1 LAWPER
7 EIYPSVRRS
16 FVELRVDEWKGKIL
30 RFPAALNP
38 VRRLTLLPEMY
49 RSMTAI
55 GRNAVW
61 LDLAGRGGR
70 EWSPIADNSKS
81 KMGMRICG
89 LFAHSMMDPRHPKI
103 RRGRHRLKGT
113 RVVGLDGLIVAAGE
127 CAGCVTARTP
137 LMICEIRKTRR
148 ESTLPRRERPIA
160 QQRP

>member
-1 LAWPER
+1 VLAWPER

-61 LDLAGRGGR
+61 LDFADRRRLHPGGWWMFLFARSGVALEDRDRPAYKTPAHSCKERASITRFGRGRVSLSSAG
-70 EWSPIADNSKS
+70 K
-81 KMGMRICG
+81 
-89 LFAHSMMDPRHPKI
+89 FARFK
-103 RRGRHRLKGT
+103 
-113 RVVGLDGLIVAAGE
+113 
-127 CAGCVTARTP
+127 
-137 LMICEIRKTRR
+137 
-148 ESTLPRRERPIA
+148 RP
-160 QQRP
+160 QE

>member
-1 LAWPER
+1 LLQVGHGIRSSPDAHAVLAWPER

-61 LDLAGRGGR
+61 LDFADRRRLHPVADGGCFL
-70 EWSPIADNSKS
+70 SPAAAWRSK
-81 KMGMRICG
+81 
-89 LFAHSMMDPRHPKI
+89 
-103 RRGRHRLKGT
+103 
-113 RVVGLDGLIVAAGE
+113 
-127 CAGCVTARTP
+127 TAIDLR
-137 LMICEIRKTRR
+137 TRR
-148 ESTLPRRERPIA
+148 LLTAARNELLSPDLGEGV
-160 QQRP
+160 